1 MRGGGTTCALSFP
14 RLGVSEGW
22 VKRPPGFAS
31 TSPESSPRRQHP
43 TRHEARNSSCSSH
56 ASCLFV
62 PKVGSSSTTE
72 RPSDAKRLQRVMHS
86 PRCWLKVRLDVDQL
100 CSRTVRARRFSKSS
114 TAMAPSKSLL
124 EAPDELDLPGP
135 SCNPANL
142 PLSSF
147 DTLAQLAGC
156 TLCVSLTVYSFKSS
170 LLTARAFL
178 LRSCPGSAAWL
189 GSASPLCSPAVSRAP
204 SPSFGRRL

>member
-22 VKRPPGFAS
+22 VKRPPEFAS

-43 TRHEARNSSCSSH
+43 TRHEARNPQPLLLI
-56 ASCLFV
+56 SCLLPFV
-62 PKVGSSSTTE
+62 SPKRSRVLLPNGCL
-72 RPSDAKRLQRVMHS
+72 SDAKRLRRVMRS
-86 PRCWLKVRLDVDQL
+86 PPRCWLKVRLDVDQP

-135 SCNPANL
+135 SCNPTNV

-156 TLCVSLTVYSFKSS
+156 TLCVPLTALSFKSS
-170 LLTARAFL
+170 SLTARAF
-178 LRSCPGSAAWL
+178 R
-189 GSASPLCSPAVSRAP
+189 
-204 SPSFGRRL
+204 